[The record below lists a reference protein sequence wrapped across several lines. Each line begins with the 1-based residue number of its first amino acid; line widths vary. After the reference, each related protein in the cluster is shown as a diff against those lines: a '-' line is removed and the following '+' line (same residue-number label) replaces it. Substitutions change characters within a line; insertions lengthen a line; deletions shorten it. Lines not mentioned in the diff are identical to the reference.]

1 MTGVPTIAELRI
13 NADAARWRAAG
24 FTVELTIDALDSI
37 HVGTVALHL
46 VADPDA
52 APGISAWTLRGRSLR
67 GAPQD
72 SAIDG
77 LPTTWTS
84 ADPGDAFEHPNG
96 ITAID
101 HLVIL
106 TPDLDATIDALAA
119 CGLEL
124 RRIREGPAGDG
135 RPVRQAFFRMAEVI
149 LELVAV
155 ADGPT
160 RFWGITFVAA
170 DLDRTLEWFGD
181 RISEPRPA
189 VQPGRR
195 IATLRAS
202 AGLGLPVA
210 VMDTA
215 R

>member
-1 MTGVPTIAELRI
+1 MTSVPTIAELLM
-13 NADAARWRAAG
+13 AGDESRWRAAG
-24 FTVELTIDALDSI
+24 FAVDTEAAVQI
-37 HVGTVALHL
+37 GTVALRIDGL
-46 VADPDA
+46 GFDGGADADP
-52 APGISAWTLRGRSLR
+52 GITAWTLRGAEH
-67 GAPQD
+67 GTD
-72 SAIDG
+72 IDG
-77 LPTTWTS
+77 LATAWT
-84 ADPGDAFEHPNG
+84 AEDPGDPAEHPNG

-106 TPDLDATIDALAA
+106 TSDLDRTIDALAA

-135 RPVRQAFFRMAEVI
+135 TPVRQAFFRMAEVI

-160 RFWGITFVAA
+160 RFWGLTFVAS
-170 DLDRTLEWFGD
+170 DLGHTLEWFGD
-181 RISEPRPA
+181 GISEPRAA

-195 IATLRAS
+195 IATVRAS
-202 AGLGLPVA
+202 LGLGLPVA
-210 VMDTA
+210 VMDIA

>member
-13 NADAARWRAAG
+13 GADESHWRAAG
-24 FTVELTIDALDSI
+24 FTVDAEAVVRI
-37 HVGTVALHL
+37 GTVGLRIAGD
-46 VADPDA
+46 ADT
-52 APGISAWTLRGRSLR
+52 APGITAWTLRGE
-67 GAPQD
+67 ANED
-72 SAIDG
+72 DIDG
-77 LPTTWTS
+77 LTTAWTHG
-84 ADPGDAFEHPNG
+84 DPGEPAEHPNG

-101 HLVIL
+101 HLVVL
-106 TPDLDATIDALAA
+106 TPDLDRTIDALAA

-135 RPVRQAFFRMAEVI
+135 TPVRQAFFRMAEVI

-155 ADGPT
+155 ADGAT
-160 RFWGITFVAA
+160 RFWGLTFASS
-170 DLDRTLEWFGD
+170 DLGRTLEWFGD
-181 RISEPRPA
+181 DISEPRAA

-195 IATLRAS
+195 IATIHAS
-202 AGLGLPVA
+202 LGLGLPVA